1 MFKGLSKEFKQ
12 LMIDELRK
20 RYDSINMKLQDDFVR
35 IHYEQWQIQQMKE
48 ELKRI
53 DEIINISVTVMSN
66 PFILNDE
73 EGNKDC
79 SSPNKKTTI

>member
-12 LMIDELRK
+12 LIIDELYK
-20 RYDSINMKLQDDFVR
+20 KYDSINIKLQDDFVR

-53 DEIINISVTVMSN
+53 DEIINS
-66 PFILNDE
+66 LKED
-73 EGNKDC
+73 
-79 SSPNKKTTI
+79 

>member
-12 LMIDELRK
+12 LMIDELCK
-20 RYDSINMKLQDDFVR
+20 RYDSINMKLQDDLVR

-53 DEIINISVTVMSN
+53 DEIITE
-66 PFILNDE
+66 L
-73 EGNKDC
+73 
-79 SSPNKKTTI
+79 KKED

>member
-12 LMIDELRK
+12 LIIDELYK
-20 RYDSINMKLQDDFVR
+20 KYDNINMKLQDDFVR

-53 DEIINISVTVMSN
+53 DEIINS
-66 PFILNDE
+66 LKED
-73 EGNKDC
+73 
-79 SSPNKKTTI
+79 

>member
-12 LMIDELRK
+12 LVIDELCK
-20 RYDSINMKLQDDFVR
+20 KYDSINIKLQDDFVR

-53 DEIINISVTVMSN
+53 YESINN
-66 PFILNDE
+66 LKED
-73 EGNKDC
+73 
-79 SSPNKKTTI
+79 